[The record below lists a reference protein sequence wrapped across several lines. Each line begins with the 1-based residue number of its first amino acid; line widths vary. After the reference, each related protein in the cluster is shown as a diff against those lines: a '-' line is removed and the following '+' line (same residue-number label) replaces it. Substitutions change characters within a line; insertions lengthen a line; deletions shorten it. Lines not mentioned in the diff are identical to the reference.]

1 MTTEGAAI
9 RILVIEDEPAIAA
22 DLCWVL
28 EDLGFAIGGTASDV
42 DEALA
47 LISRDEI
54 DGVILDANLRG
65 VSSACVADALRE
77 RNLPF
82 FVLSGYLQR
91 QLPAPLAAAPF
102 LAKPY
107 NQAELTSRIRELAR

>member
-1 MTTEGAAI
+1 MGSSRPK

-22 DLCWVL
+22 DLSWAVQ
-28 EDLGFAIGGTASDV
+28 DLGYAIAGMASSVEDALRLIGRGGV
-42 DEALA
+42 DGA
-47 LISRDEI
+47 
-54 DGVILDANLRG
+54 ILDANLRG
-65 VSSACVADALRE
+65 VSTAEIADALRD

-91 QLPAPLAAAPF
+91 QLPPPLADAPF

-107 NQAELTSRIRELAR
+107 DQSELTLRIRGLGS

>member
-1 MTTEGAAI
+1 MKGNEPI
-9 RILVIEDEPAIAA
+9 RILVVEDEPAIAA
-22 DLCWVL
+22 DLCFVV
-28 EDLGFAIGGTASDV
+28 EEVGYEIGGTASSV
-42 DEALA
+42 DEALKLLEDA
-47 LISRDEI
+47 DI

-65 VSSACVADALRE
+65 ASSASIADALKA

-91 QLPAPLAAAPF
+91 QLPEPLCEAPF

-107 NQAELTSRIRELAR
+107 DQDELTSRIRALGR

>member
-1 MTTEGAAI
+1 MNAGEPI

-22 DLCWVL
+22 DLCWVV
-28 EDLGFAIGGTASDV
+28 EDVGYEIGGTASSV
-42 DEALA
+42 DEALSMIEA
-47 LISRDEI
+47 SEI
-54 DGVILDANLRG
+54 DGAILDANLRG
-65 VSSACVADALRE
+65 VSSACVADVLKA

-91 QLPAPLAAAPF
+91 QLPEPLADAPF

-107 NQAELTSRIRELAR
+107 NQDELTTRIRALAR

>member
-1 MTTEGAAI
+1 MASEHPI

-22 DLCWVL
+22 DLCWVV
-28 EDLGFAIGGTASDV
+28 EELGYSIGGMASAV

-47 LISRDEI
+47 LIADAQI

-65 VSSACVADALRE
+65 VSSASVADALRA

-91 QLPAPLAAAPF
+91 QLPAPLADAPF

-107 NQAELTSRIRELAR
+107 NQDDLTLRIRDLAR

>member
-1 MTTEGAAI
+1 MNAGEPI

-22 DLCWVL
+22 DLCWVV
-28 EDLGFAIGGTASDV
+28 EDVGYEIGGTASSV
-42 DEALA
+42 DEALS
-47 LISRDEI
+47 LIEGAEI
-54 DGVILDANLRG
+54 DGAILDANLRG
-65 VSSACVADALRE
+65 VSSACVADVLKA

-91 QLPAPLAAAPF
+91 QLPEPLADAPF

-107 NQAELTSRIRELAR
+107 NQDELTTRIRALAR

>member
-1 MTTEGAAI
+1 MATSEPI

-22 DLCWVL
+22 DLCWVV
-28 EDLGFAIGGTASDV
+28 EEVGYEIGGTASSV
-42 DEALA
+42 DEALS
-47 LISRDEI
+47 LIDGSAI

-65 VSSACVADALRE
+65 VSSACVADALKA

-91 QLPAPLAAAPF
+91 QLPGPLAEAPF

-107 NQAELTSRIRELAR
+107 NQDELTSKIRALAR

>member
-1 MTTEGAAI
+1 MSAGEPI

-22 DLCWVL
+22 DLCWVV
-28 EDLGFAIGGTASDV
+28 EEVGYEIGGTASSV
-42 DEALA
+42 DEALS
-47 LISRDEI
+47 LIDEQDI

-65 VSSACVADALRE
+65 VSSACVADVLKE

-91 QLPAPLAAAPF
+91 QLPGPLADAPF

-107 NQAELTSRIRELAR
+107 NQDELTSRILALAK

>member
-1 MTTEGAAI
+1 MASASPK

-22 DLCWVL
+22 DLSWVV
-28 EDLGFAIGGTASDV
+28 EDLGYSIAGMASSVEQALRLIGDGSV
-42 DEALA
+42 DGA
-47 LISRDEI
+47 
-54 DGVILDANLRG
+54 ILDANLHG
-65 VSSACVADALRE
+65 VSTAAIAKALRE

-91 QLPAPLAAAPF
+91 QLPEPLADAPF

-107 NQAELTSRIRELAR
+107 SQSDLAFRIRSLAH

>member
-1 MTTEGAAI
+1 MNAGEPI

-22 DLCWVL
+22 DLCWVV
-28 EDLGFAIGGTASDV
+28 EDVGYEIGGTASSV
-42 DEALA
+42 DEALS
-47 LISRDEI
+47 LIEASAI
-54 DGVILDANLRG
+54 DGAILDANLRG
-65 VSSACVADALRE
+65 VSSACVADVLKA

-91 QLPAPLAAAPF
+91 QLPEPLADAPF

-107 NQAELTSRIRELAR
+107 NQDELTTHIRALAR

>member
-1 MTTEGAAI
+1 MKGNEPI
-9 RILVIEDEPAIAA
+9 RILVVEDEPAIAA
-22 DLCWVL
+22 DLCFVV
-28 EDLGFAIGGTASDV
+28 EEVGYEIGGTASSV
-42 DEALA
+42 DEALK
-47 LISRDEI
+47 LLEDEDI

-65 VSSACVADALRE
+65 ASSASIADALRA

-91 QLPAPLAAAPF
+91 QLPEPLCGAPF

-107 NQAELTSRIRELAR
+107 DQDELTSRIRDLGR